1 MFTDGEAS
9 GTLPKIWYVC
19 FPPVDK
25 EAPDYLME
33 GDPGGKQ
40 AFRAATKRQ
49 SKMRSTRAYPRT
61 YLDEL

>member
-1 MFTDGEAS
+1 
-9 GTLPKIWYVC
+9 
-19 FPPVDK
+19 
-25 EAPDYLME
+25 ME

-61 YLDEL
+61 YLDELRATGATTLLLASSQFFGVFTSDFVIHRSG